1 MRVEK
6 RDRQPDTAR
15 RALTLAMI
23 LAPAAAIPG
32 KAADEPSGEYLVR
45 RFWDAFSQG
54 SWSELDVLVLPIYRH
69 HTPDSSITLDGFK
82 NGGRWIYRG
91 LAGYLLTIDAL
102 VSNADTVA
110 VRWTA
115 QGVHVASF
123 YGEPVSGKLIVTR
136 GMNFHRIEQGRIAE
150 DWEVID
156 FDGFKRQLGAN
167 PHAK

>member
-1 MRVEK
+1 M
-6 RDRQPDTAR
+6 
-15 RALTLAMI
+15 L
-23 LAPAAAIPG
+23 LAPAAAMAAN
-32 KAADEPSGEYLVR
+32 AADEPSAQALVR
-45 RFWDAFSQG
+45 RFWDVFSRG
-54 SWSELDVLVLPIYRH
+54 AWSELDALVLPTYRH
-69 HTPDSSITLDGFK
+69 HTPDNSITLAEFK
-82 NGGRWIYRG
+82 NGGAWVRRG
-91 LAGYLLTIDAL
+91 LAGCLLTIDAL

-136 GMNFHRIEQGRIAE
+136 GMNFHRIKQGRIAE

-167 PHAK
+167 PHTR